1 MNDKVN
7 KLGAGYVWLFALG
20 AVLLGAGSAYAT
32 AGLGA
37 KVSSG
42 IYFAIFLFSGFAAT
56 MLTKAKALVSVGA
69 FLLASIASAGAYYW
83 VTMQTMADAANT
95 LGAGEAGGMLGAALG
110 IFVAIATFGVSASG
124 GVGGVIAG
132 SRVKRQLLG
141 A

>member
-20 AVLLGAGSAYAT
+20 AVLLGAASAYAT

-37 KVSSG
+37 KVSSAV
-42 IYFAIFLFSGFAAT
+42 YFAIFLFSGFGAT
-56 MLTKAKALVSVGA
+56 VLTKANALVSAGV
-69 FLLASIASAGAYYW
+69 FLLASIVSAAAYYW
-83 VTMQTMADAANT
+83 VTMQTMADAANA
-95 LGAGEAGGMLGAALG
+95 LGAADAGGMLGAALG
-110 IFVAIATFGVSASG
+110 IFVAIVTFGVSASG

-132 SRVKRQLLG
+132 SRVKKQLLG